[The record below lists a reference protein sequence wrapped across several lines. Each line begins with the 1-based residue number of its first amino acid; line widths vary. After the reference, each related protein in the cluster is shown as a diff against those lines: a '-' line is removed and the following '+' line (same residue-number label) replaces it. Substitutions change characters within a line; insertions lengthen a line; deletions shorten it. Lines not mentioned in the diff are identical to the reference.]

1 MTKKTI
7 NDITINYELEGEG
20 KTIVFV
26 HGLSDS
32 LAYWK
37 VLSENL
43 KNDYQTLIY
52 DLRGHGESSDDD
64 RNTTIDL
71 YQEDLYQLLKSLNIE
86 NAVFVGL
93 SLGGNVIFNLAVNHP
108 EMVNGLVVMSSFPE
122 HDEKLKNI
130 FDDFDNAIDEGFVEF
145 FDTILPYTL
154 PDDILEEHKE
164 LLENVKVEAAKTAN
178 IEGIKKGI
186 NAGYGFNLTDKLNE
200 INAPTLVIAGEEDN
214 LTTLDI
220 QRKISDNIQDSE
232 LIVLE
237 KTKHNILIGRNIEK
251 VLNIINEFMSN
262 RIKKVK
268 K

>member
-7 NDITINYELEGEG
+7 NDLNINYELEGEG

-64 RNTTIDL
+64 KNTTINL
-71 YQEDLYQLLKSLNIE
+71 YQEDLYQLLKALNIE

-93 SLGGNVIFNLAVNHP
+93 SLGGNIILDLAVNHP

-122 HDEKLKNI
+122 HDENLKKI
-130 FDDFDNAIDEGFVEF
+130 FNDFDNAIDQGFVEF

-154 PDDILEEHKE
+154 TDDMLEEHKE
-164 LLENVKVEAAKTAN
+164 LLENVKFEAEKTAN
-178 IEGIKKGI
+178 LEGIKKGI
-186 NAGYGFNLTDKLNE
+186 NAGYGFNLTDRLNE
-200 INAPTLVIAGEEDN
+200 INVPTLVIAGEEDN

-220 QRKISDNIQDSE
+220 QRKISDNIRDCE

-251 VLNIINEFMSN
+251 LLNIINDFMLK
-262 RIKKVK
+262 IG
-268 K
+268 

>member
-1 MTKKTI
+1 MTKEII
-7 NDITINYELEGEG
+7 NDICINYELEGEG

-32 LAYWK
+32 LTYWK

-52 DLRGHGESSDDD
+52 DLRGHGESTDDD

-71 YQEDLYQLLKSLNIE
+71 YQEDLYQLLNALNIE
-86 NAVFVGL
+86 DAVFIGL
-93 SLGGNVIFNLAVNHP
+93 SLGGNVILDLAVNHP
-108 EMVNGLVVMSSFPE
+108 EMVKGLIVMSSFPE
-122 HDEKLKNI
+122 HDEKLKKI
-130 FDDFDNAIDEGFVEF
+130 FNDFDNAIDQGFVEF

-154 PDDILEEHKE
+154 TDDLLEEHKE
-164 LLENVKVEAAKTAN
+164 LLENVKHEAAKTAN

-200 INAPTLVIAGEEDN
+200 INVPTLVIAGEEDN
-214 LTTLDI
+214 LTNLDI
-220 QRKISDNIQDSE
+220 QEKIHDNIENSE
-232 LIVLE
+232 MIVLE

-251 VLNIINEFMSN
+251 VLNIINEFMSK
-262 RIKKVK
+262 IE
-268 K
+268 

>member
-7 NDITINYELEGEG
+7 NGITINYELEGEG

-93 SLGGNVIFNLAVNHP
+93 SLGGNVILNLAVNHP

-178 IEGIKKGI
+178 IERIKKGI
-186 NAGYGFNLTDKLNE
+186 NAGYGFNLSDKLNE

-251 VLNIINEFMSN
+251 VLNIINDFMSE
-262 RIKKVK
+262 IESKK
-268 K
+268 

>member
-1 MTKKTI
+1 MTKKNI

-43 KNDYQTLIY
+43 KNDYQTLIF
-52 DLRGHGESSDDD
+52 DLRGHGESSDDN

-93 SLGGNVIFNLAVNHP
+93 SLGGNVILDLAVNHP

-122 HDEKLKNI
+122 QDEKLKNI

-251 VLNIINEFMSN
+251 VLNIINDFMSK
-262 RIKKVK
+262 IG
-268 K
+268 

>member
-7 NDITINYELEGEG
+7 NDLNINYELEGEG

-64 RNTTIDL
+64 KNTTINL
-71 YQEDLYQLLKSLNIE
+71 YQEDLYQLLKALNIE

-93 SLGGNVIFNLAVNHP
+93 SLGGNIILDLTVNHP

-122 HDEKLKNI
+122 HDENLKKI
-130 FDDFDNAIDEGFVEF
+130 FNDFDNAIDQGFVEF

-154 PDDILEEHKE
+154 TDDMLEEHKE
-164 LLENVKVEAAKTAN
+164 LLENVKFEAAKTAN
-178 IEGIKKGI
+178 LEGIKKGI
-186 NAGYGFNLTDKLNE
+186 NAGYGFNLTDRLNE
-200 INAPTLVIAGEEDN
+200 INVPTLVIAGEEDN

-220 QRKISDNIQDSE
+220 QRKISDNIRYCE
-232 LIVLE
+232 LLVLE

-251 VLNIINEFMSN
+251 LLNIINDFMLK
-262 RIKKVK
+262 IG
-268 K
+268 

>member
-37 VLSENL
+37 VLSETL

-71 YQEDLYQLLKSLNIE
+71 YQEDLYQLLKALNIE

-93 SLGGNVIFNLAVNHP
+93 SLGGNVILDLAVNHP
-108 EMVNGLVVMSSFPE
+108 EMVKGLIVMSSFPE
-122 HDEKLKNI
+122 HDEKLKKI
-130 FDDFDNAIDEGFVEF
+130 FDDFDNAIDKGFVEF

-154 PDDILEEHKE
+154 TEDLLEEHKE
-164 LLENVKVEAAKTAN
+164 LLESVKHEAAKTAN
-178 IEGIKKGI
+178 LEGIKKGI
-186 NAGYGFNLTDKLNE
+186 NAGYGFNLTDRLNE
-200 INAPTLVIAGEEDN
+200 INVPTIVIAGGEDN
-214 LTTLDI
+214 LTSLDI
-220 QRKISDNIQDSE
+220 QRKISDNIKDSE

-237 KTKHNILIGRNIEK
+237 KTKHNILIGRNIKK
-251 VLNIINEFMSN
+251 VLNIINDFMSK
-262 RIKKVK
+262 IE
-268 K
+268 

>member
-1 MTKKTI
+1 MTKKII
-7 NDITINYELEGEG
+7 NDICINYELEGEG

-32 LAYWK
+32 LEYWK

-64 RNTTIDL
+64 KNTTIDL
-71 YQEDLYQLLKSLNIE
+71 YQEDLYQLLKALNIE

-93 SLGGNVIFNLAVNHP
+93 SLGGNVILDLAVNHP
-108 EMVNGLVVMSSFPE
+108 EMVNGLIVMSSFPE
-122 HDEKLKNI
+122 HDDKLKRI
-130 FDDFDNAIDEGFVEF
+130 FDDFDNAIDKGFVEF

-154 PDDILEEHKE
+154 TEDLLEEHKE
-164 LLENVKVEAAKTAN
+164 LLESVKHEAAKTAN
-178 IEGIKKGI
+178 LEGIKKGI
-186 NAGYGFNLTDKLNE
+186 DAGYGFNLTDKLNE

-214 LTTLDI
+214 LNSLNI
-220 QRKISDNIQDSE
+220 QRKISDNIKDSE

-251 VLNIINEFMSN
+251 VLNIINDFMSK
-262 RIKKVK
+262 ID
-268 K
+268 

>member
-7 NDITINYELEGEG
+7 NDLNINYELEGEG

-64 RNTTIDL
+64 KNTTINL
-71 YQEDLYQLLKSLNIE
+71 YQEDLYQLLKALNIE

-93 SLGGNVIFNLAVNHP
+93 SLGGNIILDLAVNHP

-122 HDEKLKNI
+122 HDENLKKI
-130 FDDFDNAIDEGFVEF
+130 FNDFDNAIDQGFVEF
-145 FDTILPYTL
+145 FDTILHYTL
-154 PDDILEEHKE
+154 TDDMLEEHKE
-164 LLENVKVEAAKTAN
+164 LLENVKFEAAKTAN
-178 IEGIKKGI
+178 LEGIKKGI

-200 INAPTLVIAGEEDN
+200 INVPTLVIAGEKDN

-220 QRKISDNIQDSE
+220 QRKISDNIRDCE
-232 LIVLE
+232 LLVLE

-251 VLNIINEFMSN
+251 LLNIINDFMLK
-262 RIKKVK
+262 IG
-268 K
+268 

>member
-43 KNDYQTLIY
+43 KNDYLTLIY

-93 SLGGNVIFNLAVNHP
+93 SLGGNVILDLAVNHP

-186 NAGYGFNLTDKLNE
+186 DAGYGFNLTDKLNE

-251 VLNIINEFMSN
+251 VLNIINDFMSE
-262 RIKKVK
+262 IESKK
-268 K
+268 

>member
-7 NDITINYELEGEG
+7 NDLNINYELEGEG

-64 RNTTIDL
+64 KNTTINL
-71 YQEDLYQLLKSLNIE
+71 YQEDLYQLLKALNIE

-93 SLGGNVIFNLAVNHP
+93 SLGGNIILDLAVNHP

-122 HDEKLKNI
+122 HDENLKKI
-130 FDDFDNAIDEGFVEF
+130 FNDFDNAIDQGFVEF
-145 FDTILPYTL
+145 FDTILHYTL
-154 PDDILEEHKE
+154 TDDMLEEHKE
-164 LLENVKVEAAKTAN
+164 LLENVKFEAAKTAN
-178 IEGIKKGI
+178 LEGIKKGI

-200 INAPTLVIAGEEDN
+200 INVPTLVIAGEEDN

-220 QRKISDNIQDSE
+220 QRKISDNIRDCE
-232 LIVLE
+232 LLVLE

-251 VLNIINEFMSN
+251 LLNIINDFMLK
-262 RIKKVK
+262 IG
-268 K
+268 

>member
-86 NAVFVGL
+86 NGVFVGL
-93 SLGGNVIFNLAVNHP
+93 SLGGNVILDLAVNHP

-122 HDEKLKNI
+122 QDEKLKNI

-251 VLNIINEFMSN
+251 VLNIINDFMSK
-262 RIKKVK
+262 IG
-268 K
+268 

>member
-1 MTKKTI
+1 MTKKKI

-93 SLGGNVIFNLAVNHP
+93 SLGGNVILDLAVNHP

-130 FDDFDNAIDEGFVEF
+130 FDDFDNAIDEGFIEF

-251 VLNIINEFMSN
+251 VLNIINDFMSK
-262 RIKKVK
+262 IG
-268 K
+268 

>member
-1 MTKKTI
+1 MTKEII
-7 NDITINYELEGEG
+7 NDICINYELEGEG

-93 SLGGNVIFNLAVNHP
+93 SLGGNVILNLAVNHP

-200 INAPTLVIAGEEDN
+200 INVPTLVIAGEEDN
-214 LTTLDI
+214 LTNLDI
-220 QRKISDNIQDSE
+220 QEKIHDNIENSE
-232 LIVLE
+232 MIVLE
-237 KTKHNILIGRNIEK
+237 KTKHNILIGRNI
-251 VLNIINEFMSN
+251 
-262 RIKKVK
+262 
-268 K
+268 

>member
-93 SLGGNVIFNLAVNHP
+93 SLGGNVILNLAVNHP

-186 NAGYGFNLTDKLNE
+186 NAGYGFNLSDKLNE

-251 VLNIINEFMSN
+251 VLNIINDFMSK
-262 RIKKVK
+262 IG
-268 K
+268 

>member
-7 NDITINYELEGEG
+7 NGITINYELEGEG

-93 SLGGNVIFNLAVNHP
+93 SLGGNVILNLAVNHP

-186 NAGYGFNLTDKLNE
+186 NAGYGFNLSDKLNE
-200 INAPTLVIAGEEDN
+200 INAPTLVIAGQEDN

-251 VLNIINEFMSN
+251 VLNIINDFMSK
-262 RIKKVK
+262 IG
-268 K
+268 

>member
-7 NDITINYELEGEG
+7 NGITINYELEGEG

-93 SLGGNVIFNLAVNHP
+93 SLGGNVILNLAVNHP

-122 HDEKLKNI
+122 QDEKLKNI

-214 LTTLDI
+214 LTSLDI

-251 VLNIINEFMSN
+251 VLNIINDFMSK
-262 RIKKVK
+262 IG
-268 K
+268 

>member
-1 MTKKTI
+1 M
-7 NDITINYELEGEG
+7 
-20 KTIVFV
+20 
-26 HGLSDS
+26 
-32 LAYWK
+32 
-37 VLSENL
+37 LSENL

-93 SLGGNVIFNLAVNHP
+93 SLGGNVILNLAVNHP

-186 NAGYGFNLTDKLNE
+186 NAGYGFNLSDKLNE

-251 VLNIINEFMSN
+251 VLNIINDFMSK
-262 RIKKVK
+262 IG
-268 K
+268 

>member
-7 NDITINYELEGEG
+7 NGITINYELEGEG

-37 VLSENL
+37 VLSETL

-52 DLRGHGESSDDD
+52 DLRGHGESTDDD

-71 YQEDLYQLLKSLNIE
+71 YQEDLYQLLNALNIE
-86 NAVFVGL
+86 DAVFIGL
-93 SLGGNVIFNLAVNHP
+93 SLGGNVILDLAVNHP
-108 EMVNGLVVMSSFPE
+108 EMVKGLIVMSSFPE
-122 HDEKLKNI
+122 HDKKLKKI
-130 FDDFDNAIDEGFVEF
+130 FNDFDNAIDQGFVEF

-154 PDDILEEHKE
+154 TDDLLEEHKE
-164 LLENVKVEAAKTAN
+164 LLENVKHEAAKTAN

-200 INAPTLVIAGEEDN
+200 INVPTLVIAGEEDN
-214 LTTLDI
+214 LTNLDI
-220 QRKISDNIQDSE
+220 QEKIHDNIENSE
-232 LIVLE
+232 MIVLE

-251 VLNIINEFMSN
+251 VLKIINDFMLK
-262 RIKKVK
+262 ID
-268 K
+268 

>member
-7 NDITINYELEGEG
+7 NGITINYELEGEG

-93 SLGGNVIFNLAVNHP
+93 SLGGNVILNLAVNHP

-251 VLNIINEFMSN
+251 VLNIINDFMSK
-262 RIKKVK
+262 IG
-268 K
+268 

>member
-43 KNDYQTLIY
+43 KNDYLTLIY

-93 SLGGNVIFNLAVNHP
+93 SLGGNVILDLAVNHP

-154 PDDILEEHKE
+154 PNDILEEHKE

-178 IEGIKKGI
+178 IERIKKGI
-186 NAGYGFNLTDKLNE
+186 NAGYGFNLSDKLNE

-251 VLNIINEFMSN
+251 VLNIINDFMSE
-262 RIKKVK
+262 IESKK
-268 K
+268 

>member
-7 NDITINYELEGEG
+7 NDLNINYELEGEG

-64 RNTTIDL
+64 KNTTINL
-71 YQEDLYQLLKSLNIE
+71 YQEDLYQLLKALNIE

-93 SLGGNVIFNLAVNHP
+93 SLGGNIILDLAVNHP

-122 HDEKLKNI
+122 HDENLKKI
-130 FDDFDNAIDEGFVEF
+130 FNDFDNAIDQGFVEF

-154 PDDILEEHKE
+154 TDDMLEEHKE
-164 LLENVKVEAAKTAN
+164 LLENVKFEAAKTAN
-178 IEGIKKGI
+178 LEGIKKGI
-186 NAGYGFNLTDKLNE
+186 NAGYGFNLTDRLNE
-200 INAPTLVIAGEEDN
+200 INVPTLVIAGEEDN

-220 QRKISDNIQDSE
+220 QRKISDNIRDCE

-251 VLNIINEFMSN
+251 LLNIINDFMLK
-262 RIKKVK
+262 IG
-268 K
+268 

>member
-7 NDITINYELEGEG
+7 NDLNINYELEGEG

-64 RNTTIDL
+64 KNTTINL
-71 YQEDLYQLLKSLNIE
+71 YQEDLYQLLKALNIE

-93 SLGGNVIFNLAVNHP
+93 SLGGNIILDLAVNHP

-122 HDEKLKNI
+122 HDENLKKI
-130 FDDFDNAIDEGFVEF
+130 FNDFDNAIDQGFVEF

-154 PDDILEEHKE
+154 TDDMLEEHKE
-164 LLENVKVEAAKTAN
+164 LLENVKFEAAKTAN
-178 IEGIKKGI
+178 LEGIKKGI
-186 NAGYGFNLTDKLNE
+186 NAGYGFNLTDRLNE
-200 INAPTLVIAGEEDN
+200 INVPTLVIAGEEDN

-220 QRKISDNIQDSE
+220 QRKISDNIRYCE
-232 LIVLE
+232 LLVLE
-237 KTKHNILIGRNIEK
+237 KTKHNILIGRNIEEL
-251 VLNIINEFMSN
+251 LNIINDFMLK
-262 RIKKVK
+262 IG
-268 K
+268 

>member
-7 NDITINYELEGEG
+7 NGITINYELEGEG

-93 SLGGNVIFNLAVNHP
+93 SLGGNVILNLAVNHP

-186 NAGYGFNLTDKLNE
+186 NAGYGFNLSDKLNE

-220 QRKISDNIQDSE
+220 QRKISDNIQDSD

-251 VLNIINEFMSN
+251 VLNIINDFMSK
-262 RIKKVK
+262 IG
-268 K
+268 

>member
-7 NDITINYELEGEG
+7 NGITINYELEGEG

-93 SLGGNVIFNLAVNHP
+93 SLGGNVILNLAVNHP

-164 LLENVKVEAAKTAN
+164 LLENLKVEAAKTAN

-186 NAGYGFNLTDKLNE
+186 NAGYGFNLSDKLNE

-251 VLNIINEFMSN
+251 VLNIINDFMSK
-262 RIKKVK
+262 IG
-268 K
+268 

>member
-7 NDITINYELEGEG
+7 NDICINYELEGEG

-32 LAYWK
+32 LVYWK

-43 KNDYQTLIY
+43 KKDYQTLIY
-52 DLRGHGESSDDD
+52 DLRGHGESTDDD
-64 RNTTIDL
+64 RNTTIDV
-71 YQEDLYQLLKSLNIE
+71 YQEDLYQLLNALNIE
-86 NAVFVGL
+86 DAVFIGL
-93 SLGGNVIFNLAVNHP
+93 SLCGNVILDLAVNHP
-108 EMVNGLVVMSSFPE
+108 EKVKGLIVMSSFPE
-122 HDEKLKNI
+122 HDEKLKKI
-130 FDDFDNAIDEGFVEF
+130 FNDFDNAIDQGFVEF

-154 PDDILEEHKE
+154 TDDLLEEHKE
-164 LLENVKVEAAKTAN
+164 LLENVKHEAAKTAN

-200 INAPTLVIAGEEDN
+200 INVPTLVIAGEEDN

-220 QRKISDNIQDSE
+220 KRKISDNIKDAE

-237 KTKHNILIGRNIEK
+237 KTKHNILIGRNIENI
-251 VLNIINEFMSN
+251 LNIIKEFMSK
-262 RIKKVK
+262 IE
-268 K
+268 

>member
-7 NDITINYELEGEG
+7 NGITINYELEGEG

-86 NAVFVGL
+86 NAVLVGL
-93 SLGGNVIFNLAVNHP
+93 SLGGNVILNLAVNHP

-186 NAGYGFNLTDKLNE
+186 NAGYGFNLSDKLNE

-251 VLNIINEFMSN
+251 VLNIINDFMSK
-262 RIKKVK
+262 IG
-268 K
+268 

>member
-7 NDITINYELEGEG
+7 NGITINYELEGEG

-93 SLGGNVIFNLAVNHP
+93 SLGGNVILNLAVNHP

-186 NAGYGFNLTDKLNE
+186 NAGYGFNLSDKLNE

-251 VLNIINEFMSN
+251 VLNIINDFMSK
-262 RIKKVK
+262 IG
-268 K
+268 

>member
-7 NDITINYELEGEG
+7 NDLNINYELEGEG

-52 DLRGHGESSDDD
+52 DLRGHGESPDDD
-64 RNTTIDL
+64 KNTTINL
-71 YQEDLYQLLKSLNIE
+71 YQEDLYQLLKALNIE

-93 SLGGNVIFNLAVNHP
+93 SLGGNIILDLAVNHP

-122 HDEKLKNI
+122 HDENLKKI
-130 FDDFDNAIDEGFVEF
+130 FNDFDNAIDQGFVEF

-154 PDDILEEHKE
+154 TDDMLEEHKE
-164 LLENVKVEAAKTAN
+164 LLENVKFEAAKTAN
-178 IEGIKKGI
+178 LEGIKKGI
-186 NAGYGFNLTDKLNE
+186 NAGYGFNLTDRLNE
-200 INAPTLVIAGEEDN
+200 INVPTLVIAGEEDN

-220 QRKISDNIQDSE
+220 QRKISDNIRYCE
-232 LIVLE
+232 LLVLE

-251 VLNIINEFMSN
+251 LLNIINDFMLK
-262 RIKKVK
+262 IG
-268 K
+268 